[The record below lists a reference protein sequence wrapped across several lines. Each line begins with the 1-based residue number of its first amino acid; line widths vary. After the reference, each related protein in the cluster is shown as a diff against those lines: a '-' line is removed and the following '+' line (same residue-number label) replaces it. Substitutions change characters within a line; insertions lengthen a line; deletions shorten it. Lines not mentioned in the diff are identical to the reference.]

1 MKKYLL
7 EALQK
12 MERDH
17 IRLNFFGD
25 LSRLPR
31 ELQELAARTLE
42 TSTHYQGFQANICL
56 NYGGRDEIVRAAR
69 KFAKACMDGAAQPD
83 DLTEEQF
90 SGLLFSKGIP
100 DPDLIIRPSGEIR
113 ISNFLLWQSA
123 YSEFY
128 FTDVLWPDFT
138 PKHLEEAIASYNKRS
153 RRFGGVKYDRKGRM
167 DHVETCDGCRG
178 RHSVSASGAPLGAGL
193 GTHGSGGGHVRHWRL
208 GAAPRRG
215 ETGGRLTGLTVLAAA
230 LAPVAEYASLT
241 GLTQNSL
248 LGALW
253 LAFVFLLFVLAI
265 CSYGREGAVTFRQL
279 SAALFAALVF
289 PTMLATLLQL
299 RLFPGLGKV
308 LVFVPLCISFGSDTF
323 ALFAGMLFGRHKLA
337 PLVSPKKTVEGA
349 VGGLA
354 GGVLGMLLIRWIGL
368 LALDTEIC
376 SLLQALILG
385 LVGSVIG
392 QIGDLSYSVVKREF
406 GIKDY
411 GNLLPGHGG
420 ILDRFDSVSF
430 VSPFVLHALV
440 LWIAR

>member
-1 MKKYLL
+1 MLKRVMV
-7 EALQK
+7 A
-12 MERDH
+12 
-17 IRLNFFGD
+17 
-25 LSRLPR
+25 
-31 ELQELAARTLE
+31 
-42 TSTHYQGFQANICL
+42 
-56 NYGGRDEIVRAAR
+56 VV
-69 KFAKACMDGAAQPD
+69 
-83 DLTEEQF
+83 
-90 SGLLFSKGIP
+90 GIP
-100 DPDLIIRPSGEIR
+100 
-113 ISNFLLWQSA
+113 FLLL
-123 YSEFY
+123 
-128 FTDVLWPDFT
+128 VLLWAPDWA
-138 PKHLEEAIASYNKRS
+138 PMVLVAAMCAI
-153 RRFGGVKYDRKGRM
+153 
-167 DHVETCDGCRG
+167 
-178 RHSVSASGAPLGAGL
+178 GAWELLHA
-193 GTHGSGGGHVRHWRL
+193 V
-208 GAAPRRG
+208 G